1 VRCTGVSGLWLH
13 DIESLEAISQ
23 DSETRRIFLRMADL
37 ARRGRLQPFLREL
50 DADRELDVHT
60 KRSLAEL
67 AEDETLLHAVEDYVH
82 RTTAHH

>member
-1 VRCTGVSGLWLH
+1 MRCTGVNGLWLD

-23 DSETRRIFLRMADL
+23 DAETRRLFLRMAEL

-50 DADRELDVHT
+50 DADRELDVET
-60 KRSLAEL
+60 KLTLAEL

-82 RTTAHH
+82 RTASLH